1 MSANLKDSLQ
11 MLIRFW
17 ENSAEP
23 WGAKDNQSRFIYAN
37 KKYHSLLALP
47 AHFSV
52 EGRLD
57 GELPASTADFQD
69 AFQNHDRMVER
80 LLDRVTSI
88 EIHPFENHA
97 WLQPWFFDKY
107 PLIDERGIC
116 RGTIFHGR
124 PVDNLILTSLNKIK
138 LPESL
143 VFTPP
148 SSLFS
153 KREWEVLFY
162 ILHAFSSL
170 EISHKLHLSQRTV
183 CNITQS
189 IYKKAGVS
197 CKRGIIEY
205 CHDNKISNY
214 IPQSF
219 FERCQSLPLI
229 SE

>member
-1 MSANLKDSLQ
+1 MRAKLKDSLQ

-37 KKYHSLLALP
+37 KRYSSLLALP
-47 AHFSV
+47 TQFSV

-57 GELPASTADFQD
+57 GDLPAPTADFQD
-69 AFQNHDRMVER
+69 AFQSHDRMVER
-80 LLDRVTSI
+80 LLDRVTSL

-107 PLIDERGIC
+107 PLIDEHGIC
-116 RGTIFHGR
+116 QGTIFHGR
-124 PVDNLILTSLNKIK
+124 PVDNLILSSLSQIK

-143 VFTPP
+143 MFTPP

-170 EISHKLHLSQRTV
+170 EISQKLCLSQRTI

-189 IYKKAGVS
+189 IYKKLASPANAALLSIATIIRLAIISRRVS
-197 CKRGIIEY
+197 L
-205 CHDNKISNY
+205 SAA
-214 IPQSF
+214 
-219 FERCQSLPLI
+219 SLYR
-229 SE
+229 